1 VERPDPAVAFRGTP
15 PASALPGWYPEL
27 LASVTEHVS
36 LGHRRAVAA
45 ANTELLAAYWAIGR
59 AILERQHEEGYGTK
73 VIDRLSADLRER
85 FPDARSY
92 SPRNLKCMRAFA
104 TAWPDWEVVQESLA
118 RLPWYHQIAL
128 IEKLDRPD
136 LRLWYAAA
144 ALDHGWSRD
153 VLAVKIE
160 GRLHERA
167 GKAISNFQQTL
178 PEPDSD
184 LAQQATRDP
193 YLFDFLSTTQT
204 RLERDMERG
213 ARRARSRLP
222 ARARPGVRVRGQSGP
237 AGTGGPGILLR
248 PPLLPHRA
256 ALLRRDR
263 AEGRSLSTRL
273 TWASSVCTWPQPT
286 IGLLLCKWCPR
297 PPGSTVTAVRSDGK
311 AGVVWHTQGSGKSME
326 MELYT
331 NRIMRAPELANPT
344 VVVIT
349 DRTELD
355 GQLLVVSRPACCCRR
370 SRGRSG
376 AARSCATSWPTGPPA
391 ASTSPPWAR
400 TCSRRSPVTSSPSC
414 VATSAPTGPSATM
427 SAPSSVRRSSG
438 CWSATATRRTSS
450 PPRSSSSS
458 SRWSSS
464 LLTTSTATGERVDVR
479 RPVTGRRACGRGRQ
493 IIQDDV
499 IVDEHTGIPARR
511 AASRNGASAFVCG
524 PAKVRRAS

>member
-59 AILERQHEEGYGTK
+59 TILERQHEEGYGTK

-104 TAWPDWEVVQESLA
+104 AAWPDWEVVQESLA

-213 ARRARSRLP
+213 LVEHVRDFLLELGQGFAFVGNQVRLELGDREFYCDLLFFHTGLRCYVVIELKAVPFRPVSLGPARS
-222 ARARPGVRVRGQSGP
+222 V
-237 AGTGGPGILLR
+237 
-248 PPLLPHRA
+248 H
-256 ALLRRDR
+256 
-263 AEGRSLSTRL
+263 GRS
-273 TWASSVCTWPQPT
+273 
-286 IGLLLCKWCPR
+286 
-297 PPGSTVTAVRSDGK
+297 
-311 AGVVWHTQGSGKSME
+311 
-326 MELYT
+326 
-331 NRIMRAPELANPT
+331 
-344 VVVIT
+344 
-349 DRTELD
+349 
-355 GQLLVVSRPACCCRR
+355 
-370 SRGRSG
+370 
-376 AARSCATSWPTGPPA
+376 
-391 ASTSPPWAR
+391 
-400 TCSRRSPVTSSPSC
+400 
-414 VATSAPTGPSATM
+414 
-427 SAPSSVRRSSG
+427 
-438 CWSATATRRTSS
+438 
-450 PPRSSSSS
+450 
-458 SRWSSS
+458 
-464 LLTTSTATGERVDVR
+464 
-479 RPVTGRRACGRGRQ
+479 
-493 IIQDDV
+493 
-499 IVDEHTGIPARR
+499 
-511 AASRNGASAFVCG
+511 
-524 PAKVRRAS
+524 